1 MKVTRS
7 YWLGLGSGLILS
19 AMLALVI
26 SPQQGQAVMPQAPTS
41 VPLVKQQATT
51 EPLVEGAKQA
61 DPPSTPQPVVSTTQ
75 PSAANQLTVDQPPNT
90 QSSTQIE
97 KSFIIPK
104 GASSERIA
112 DLLLA
117 QGFIKDKESFL
128 VGAHQ
133 MGVERQFK
141 AGTYTLSLGLTSE
154 EVIRR
159 LLKK

>member
-19 AMLALVI
+19 AMLTLVI
-26 SPQQGQAVMPQAPTS
+26 LPLNQQQIATPQEPTS
-41 VPLVKQQATT
+41 VPTIKQQSTT
-51 EPLVEGAKQA
+51 QPLAEGAKQP
-61 DPPSTPQPVVSTTQ
+61 DHPSTVQPSESTQ
-75 PSAANQLTVDQPPNT
+75 PSKNQTPNT
-90 QSSTQIE
+90 QSPTQVE
-97 KSFIIPK
+97 QNFIIPK

-112 DLLLA
+112 DLLVA

-133 MGVERQFK
+133 MGVESRFR
-141 AGTYTLSLGLTSE
+141 AGTFSLPLGLSSE
-154 EVIRR
+154 EVIHR

>member
-19 AMLALVI
+19 AMLTLVI
-26 SPQQGQAVMPQAPTS
+26 SLQEGQAVIPQEASSIPS
-41 VPLVKQQATT
+41 VKQQAATQPSAG
-51 EPLVEGAKQA
+51 EEKPA
-61 DPPSTPQPVVSTTQ
+61 DPPSTAQPSVSAIQ
-75 PSAANQLTVDQPPNT
+75 PSASNQLSVDQPPDT
-90 QSSTQIE
+90 QGSTQIE

-112 DLLLA
+112 DLLVA

-133 MGVERQFK
+133 MGVERQFR
-141 AGTYTLSLGLTSE
+141 AGTFTLSLGLTSE
-154 EVIRR
+154 EVIHR
-159 LLKK
+159 LIRD